1 MIRVAILRV
10 IVVLATILVTTVAGV
25 QAQVRVDIGIHLPAP
40 PAFVVIPGMPVYY
53 APQTPENVFFYGHQ
67 YWAFQGG
74 GWYFGQSWN
83 GPWAV
88 VEPARV
94 PAPILQVPVR
104 YYRVPPAGWKAWR
117 RDAPPH
123 WEEHYGRE
131 WQEDAHERDWRERED
146 RWARQE
152 GHEGHE
158 GKAGKGC
165 PPGLA
170 KQGRC

>member
-1 MIRVAILRV
+1 MSSRTISIAIGVFAAILTTLGPVRV
-10 IVVLATILVTTVAGV
+10 H
-25 QAQVRVDIGIHLPAP
+25 AQVRVDIGIQLPAP
-40 PAFVVIPGMPVYY
+40 PPFVVIPGLPVYH
-53 APQTPENVFFYGHQ
+53 APSAPANVFFYGHQ

-83 GPWAV
+83 GPWAI

-104 YYRVPPAGWKAWR
+104 YYPAPPAEWKEWR
-117 RDAPPH
+117 RDAPPR
-123 WEEHYGRE
+123 WEQHYGRDWHE
-131 WQEDAHERDWRERED
+131 EAHEREWRERED
-146 RWARQE
+146 RWAQH
-152 GHEGHE
+152 G
-158 GKAGKGC
+158 GKEGKGC

>member
-1 MIRVAILRV
+1 MIRVAIRV
-10 IVVLATILVTTVAGV
+10 VVVLAAIVITTVAGA

-53 APQTPENVFFYGHQ
+53 APRTPENVFFYGHQ

-74 GWYFGQSWN
+74 GWYLGQSWN

-104 YYRVPPAGWKAWR
+104 YYRVPPAGWKEWR
-117 RDAPPH
+117 RDAPPR

-131 WQEDAHERDWRERED
+131 WREEAHERDWRERED
-146 RWARQE
+146 RWAR
-152 GHEGHE
+152 HE
-158 GKAGKGC
+158 GKESKGC